1 MHEKRLFPLWLKKV
15 RQLFQHFCIKSG
27 RKWGIVV
34 DCVYRVE
41 TGGYLSMFMGEFQH
55 TIDTKGRLI
64 VPSKLRE
71 QLGEKFVVTRGLDGC
86 LFGYPLNEW
95 EKLEE
100 KLNEMPLAKK
110 DARTFVRFFYSAAT
124 ECEID
129 KQGRINIP
137 QTLRNHAGLTKNCV
151 ITGVANR
158 IEIWD
163 EEKWQAFSEEAEA
176 SFDEIAETMIDF
188 GL

>member
-1 MHEKRLFPLWLKKV
+1 ML
-15 RQLFQHFCIKSG
+15 
-27 RKWGIVV
+27 
-34 DCVYRVE
+34 
-41 TGGYLSMFMGEFQH
+41 MGEFEH
-55 TIDTKGRLI
+55 SIDSKGRLI

-86 LFGYPLNEW
+86 LFGYPQTEW
-95 EKLEE
+95 GKLEE
-100 KLNEMPLAKK
+100 KLDQMPLAKK
-110 DARTFVRFFYSAAT
+110 DARSFVRFFYSAAT

-137 QTLRNHAGLTKNCV
+137 NTLRKHASLEKNCV
-151 ITGVANR
+151 IIGVSTR

-163 EEKWQAFSEEAEA
+163 KKRWDDFSEETEEN
-176 SFDEIAETMIDF
+176 FDDIAETMIDF

>member
-1 MHEKRLFPLWLKKV
+1 ML
-15 RQLFQHFCIKSG
+15 
-27 RKWGIVV
+27 
-34 DCVYRVE
+34 
-41 TGGYLSMFMGEFQH
+41 MGEFQH
-55 TIDTKGRLI
+55 NIDAKGRLI

-71 QLGEKFVVTRGLDGC
+71 ELGEKFVLTRGLDGC
-86 LFGYPLNEW
+86 LFGYPMSEW
-95 EKLEE
+95 ENLEA

-124 ECEID
+124 ECELD

-137 QTLRNHAGLTKNCV
+137 STLRNYAALKKGCV
-151 ITGVANR
+151 IIGVSNR

-163 EEKWQAFSEEAEA
+163 ETRWEDFSAEAEEN
-176 SFDEIAETMIDF
+176 FDEIAENMIDF